1 MKEKDFQ
8 DCRFQGE
15 FRASNVENGGIHTGF
30 ADYRSRGLTKG
41 WAFFPCFRMLAMKT
55 YHSMTLF

>member
-41 WAFFPCFRMLAMKT
+41 WAFFPCFRMLDMKT
-55 YHSMTLF
+55 YH